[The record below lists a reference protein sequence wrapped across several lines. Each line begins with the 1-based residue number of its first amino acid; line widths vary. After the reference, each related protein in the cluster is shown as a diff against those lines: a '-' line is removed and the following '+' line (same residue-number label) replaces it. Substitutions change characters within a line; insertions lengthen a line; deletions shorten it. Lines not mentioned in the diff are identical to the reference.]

1 MGVSFHCTVRSEQ
14 DEAAE
19 EELGIRPAAAAPITH
34 VETRLMVVDAEC
46 GEAYRTITL
55 S

>member
-1 MGVSFHCTVRSEQ
+1 MAAG
-14 DEAAE
+14 EAAE
-19 EELGIRPAAAAPITH
+19 ELGVRLAAPVVH
-34 VETRLMVVDAEC
+34 VETRLMVVDDEC